1 MEPQPPPPPGSLP
14 LPPQGAVPPSPV
26 GADNTRMFV
35 LFCHLSAFSAFFVPL
50 GNIWGPLVLW
60 LIKKDES
67 PEVDAHGK
75 ESLNFEISI
84 TLYLIASFVLSFL
97 LIGIPFLIAGCIFWF
112 VVVIIA
118 SVRANEG
125 RFYRYPLTIRFIT

>member
-1 MEPQPPPPPGSLP
+1 
-14 LPPQGAVPPSPV
+14 
-26 GADNTRMFV
+26 MFV
-35 LFCHLSAFSAFFVPL
+35 LLCHLSAFSAFFVPL
-50 GNIWGPLVLW
+50 GNIWGPLVFW

-84 TLYLIASFVLSFL
+84 SIYLIVSALLSIV
-97 LIGIPFLIAGCIFWF
+97 LIGIPFLIAGFVFWF

-118 SVRANEG
+118 SMRANEG
-125 RFYRYPLTIRFIT
+125 GFYRYPLTIRFIT

>member
-1 MEPQPPPPPGSLP
+1 MDPQPPPPPGLQP
-14 LPPQGAVPPSPV
+14 GQQPGPPPAAVP
-26 GADNTRMFV
+26 ADNTRMFV
-35 LFCHLSAFSAFFVPL
+35 LFCHLSAFSVFLGIPL
-50 GNIWGPLVLW
+50 GNIFGPLIFW

-84 TLYLIASFVLSFL
+84 TIYLIISALLSFV
-97 LIGIPFLIAGCIFWF
+97 LIGIPFLIGGFVFWF
-112 VVVIIA
+112 VVVIVA

-125 RFYRYPLTIRFIT
+125 GFYRYPLTIRFIT